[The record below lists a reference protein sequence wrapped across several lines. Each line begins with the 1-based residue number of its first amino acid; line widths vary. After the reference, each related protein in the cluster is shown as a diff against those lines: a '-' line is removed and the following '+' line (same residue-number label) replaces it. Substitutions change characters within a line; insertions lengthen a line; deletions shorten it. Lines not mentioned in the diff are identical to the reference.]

1 LPEVIPA
8 DEFSI
13 KSIINKNKKMSKL
26 LYGSLDFSKLLELAK
41 SGNKAF
47 SRAENGKIYLNLNVW
62 INDEKD
68 KFGNSA
74 SMQTSFKD
82 AMKED
87 KVYFG
92 NLKISEAPAPKP
104 LEENNSEVPGD
115 DDLPY

>member
-1 LPEVIPA
+1 
-8 DEFSI
+8 
-13 KSIINKNKKMSKL
+13 MSKL
-26 LYGSLDFSKLLELAK
+26 LYGSLDFTKLLELAK

-68 KFGNSA
+68 KFGNDA

-82 AMKED
+82 ATKDE

-92 NLKISEAPAPKP
+92 NLKISEQQAPKP
-104 LEENNSEVPGD
+104 LEENNSDIPEP
-115 DDLPY
+115 DDLPF

>member
-1 LPEVIPA
+1 
-8 DEFSI
+8 
-13 KSIINKNKKMSKL
+13 MSKL
-26 LYGSLDFSKLLELAK
+26 LYGSLDFTKLLELAK

-68 KFGNSA
+68 KFGNDA

-82 AMKED
+82 ATKDE

-92 NLKISEAPAPKP
+92 NLKISEQQAPKP
-104 LEENNSEVPGD
+104 LEENNSDIPEA
-115 DDLPY
+115 DDLPF

>member
-1 LPEVIPA
+1 
-8 DEFSI
+8 
-13 KSIINKNKKMSKL
+13 MSQL

-68 KFGNSA
+68 KYGNSA

-82 AMKED
+82 ATKEE
-87 KVYFG
+87 KIYFG
-92 NLKISEAPAPKP
+92 NLKANEPSTRP
-104 LEENNSEVPGD
+104 LEENNSNIPEA